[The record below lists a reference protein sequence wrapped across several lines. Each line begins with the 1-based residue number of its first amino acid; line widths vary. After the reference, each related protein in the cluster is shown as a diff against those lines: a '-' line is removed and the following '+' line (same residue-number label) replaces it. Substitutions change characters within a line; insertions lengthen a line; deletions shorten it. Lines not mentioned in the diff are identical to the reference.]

1 MSKDVISEAM
11 EARPRLGP
19 CADSRGIAFSVFNT
33 EIALTAYG
41 EDCAA
46 LDEALALCRDRCVLF
61 ERLLSRTRADSDIAR
76 IRSGAPQA
84 VPVAP
89 ETADVIRVAQRY
101 CERSH
106 GVFDITMGSVTSLWD
121 FHAGVVPSKL
131 SIARALEHVDY
142 RKIHVCDLPDGSHAV
157 RLSDPESSLDV
168 GGIAKGYVADDL
180 AALLRE
186 RAIDRFALNL
196 GGNVMLAGGDL
207 CDPSDLRPWRV
218 GIIDPFRPDAYR
230 AVVEIESGSV
240 ATSGA
245 HERRFTRGGV
255 SYHHILSPE
264 DGMPAR
270 TDVASVSVVAPRSV
284 DCDGYSTTLFMLGVE
299 GGLAYAERTEG
310 IDAIV
315 IDDRGGVQ
323 WTSGLDGRVAP
334 VG

>member
-1 MSKDVISEAM
+1 MSKDVISEVM
-11 EARPRLGP
+11 GARPRLGP
-19 CADSRGIAFSVFNT
+19 CADSRSIAFSVFNT

-41 EDCAA
+41 GDRAA
-46 LDEALALCRDRCVLF
+46 LDAALTLCRDRCVLF

-76 IRSGAPQA
+76 IRAGAPHA
-84 VPVAP
+84 VRVAP

-106 GVFDITMGSVTSLWD
+106 GLFDITMGSVTSLWD
-121 FHAGVVPSKL
+121 FHAGIVPSKL

-196 GGNVMLAGGDL
+196 GGNVMLAGGDSHG
-207 CDPSDLRPWRV
+207 PSDLRPWRV
-218 GIIDPFRPDAYR
+218 GIIDPFCPSAYR
-230 AVVEIESGSV
+230 AVVEMESGSV

-270 TDVASVSVVAPRSV
+270 TDIASVSVVAPRSV

-299 GGLAYAERTEG
+299 DGLTYAERTEG

-323 WTSGLDGRVAP
+323 WTSGLDGRVVP